1 MALHAGLLLY
11 AAGGGSAGRRGPA
24 ILTVTLHPAAPAQ
37 ATSPLTASADVS
49 AVSEAAPSD
58 HRPAPEI
65 RPAAAP
71 EPVGVPAPAGM
82 EGRYLRQGEYDRPP
96 MPLNEI
102 VPAFPEEAFGRYLGG
117 QVEVEVWVDRDG
129 AITQVHVV
137 SSRPEGVFD
146 ASALRAVREFR
157 FAPAVYRGKAV
168 GGILRATI
176 EYALP

>member
-11 AAGGGSAGRRGPA
+11 AAGGGSVGRRGPA
-24 ILTVTLHPAAPAQ
+24 ILTVTLHPAPAQ
-37 ATSPLTASADVS
+37 AP
-49 AVSEAAPSD
+49 EAAPPAAMAVESPAGSPSTPSD
-58 HRPAPEI
+58 PRP
-65 RPAAAP
+65 PAAAP
-71 EPVGVPAPAGM
+71 EPVGVPAPPGM